1 MTNELF
7 QESVSRPVTDAN
19 QTALQDLSTKLSEA
33 QSALEKLEKSR
44 DEYRNK
50 YFQFKAIFQKQ
61 THAFYL
67 YQSLSEQ
74 SLEELSGIFKGT
86 NFENFLACGVQPGN
100 IDALWEY
107 ARGAALAGNLED
119 VALLNQIIAYFVSLY
134 NNTNEAPILGF
145 QNVSVG
151 DAFDVDLHIRTQSSK
166 PAGSITSILLTGLT
180 NAFTGEVI
188 KKAVIEITE

>member
-7 QESVSRPVTDAN
+7 QENASQPVADSD
-19 QTALQDLSTKLSEA
+19 QTTSLDLAAQLSEA
-33 QSALEKLEKSR
+33 KEALQKLEKSR

-67 YQSLSEQ
+67 YQSLTET

-86 NFENFLACGVQPGN
+86 NFESFLACGVQPGN

-107 ARGAALAGNLED
+107 ARSAALAGNLDD
-119 VALLNQIIAYFVSLY
+119 VSLLNQIIAYFVNLY

-166 PAGSITSILLTGLT
+166 PAGQITTILLTGLT

-188 KKAVIEITE
+188 KKSVIEITE

>member
-7 QESVSRPVTDAN
+7 QENTSQPVAEPK
-19 QTALQDLSTKLSEA
+19 QDTSPNLDTQLSQAHA
-33 QSALEKLEKSR
+33 QIKKLEKSR
-44 DEYRNK
+44 DEYRSK
-50 YFQFKAIFQKQ
+50 YFQFKAVFQKQ

-74 SLEELSGIFKGT
+74 SREELTGIFKGT

-107 ARGAALAGNLED
+107 ARSAALAGNLED
-119 VALLNQIIAYFVSLY
+119 VSLLNQIITYFVNLY
-134 NNTNEAPILGF
+134 NDTNEAPILGF

-151 DAFDVDLHIRTQSSK
+151 DAFDVDLHIRTQCSK
-166 PAGSITSILLTGLT
+166 PAGSITTILLTGLT